1 MVSAKPAEAGP
12 NRREAHRPVL
22 VNRALCAQICGGHIA
37 LHRHAWAEPDR
48 PAREAGVGR
57 RAEVA
62 RAAAKAYQTAG
73 GGQQQEEKQEE
84 KQEEEDEAAAGANHL
99 HKMAPRIRNQEISHP
114 RRQAMTHLERTT
126 RRSKCTQDG

>member
-1 MVSAKPAEAGP
+1 
-12 NRREAHRPVL
+12 
-22 VNRALCAQICGGHIA
+22 LCAQICGGHIV

-48 PAREAGVGR
+48 PVREAGVGR

-73 GGQQQEEKQEE
+73 GGQQQQEEEEEEEEEKQE
-84 KQEEEDEAAAGANHL
+84 KQEEEDEVAAGAKHL

-126 RRSKCTQDG
+126 RRSKCIQDG